1 MSRMIIFYRE
11 RNDVLTFLHS
21 AMHVYARIV
30 DSQAALYV
38 QFASTDSQSD
48 FLSEISTAECANHE
62 IKPVSLSLASS
73 SKRFCRWV
81 HEKHVSVTSAVLSEE
96 VK

>member
-81 HEKHVSVTSAVLSEE
+81 MSTA
-96 VK
+96 